1 MFKKIE
7 VKLNVDDMLRIIE
20 IKKFYVKKKRKQGIN
35 ASYFWDINE
44 GEVIK
49 YALSVCDDA
58 LKLNAFIENGGDIEK
73 WEN

>member
-7 VKLNVDDMLRIIE
+7 VLLDFNDLLRIKE
-20 IKKFYVKKKRKQGIN
+20 IKRLYFEKKMRQGID
-35 ASYFWDINE
+35 ARYFYEFNE
-44 GEVIK
+44 AEVMK

-58 LKLNAFIENGGDIEK
+58 LKLNTFIENGGDIEK

>member
-7 VKLNVDDMLRIIE
+7 VLLNFNDLSRIKE
-20 IKKFYVKKKRKQGIN
+20 IRRLYFEKKMKQGID
-35 ASYFWDINE
+35 ASYFCKFNE
-44 GEVIK
+44 AEVIK

-58 LKLNAFIENGGDIEK
+58 LKLNTFIENGGDIER

>member
-7 VKLNVDDMLRIIE
+7 ILLNFNDLLRIKE
-20 IKKFYVKKKRKQGIN
+20 IKRLYVEKKIKQGID
-35 ASYFWDINE
+35 ASYFMEFNE
-44 GEVIK
+44 AEIIK
-49 YALSVCDDA
+49 YALSVCDDT